1 VELTDL
7 TAYLVLAAIAHSAA
21 GVATD
26 LVSIK
31 DTQWRE
37 RIQDWL
43 SSSIGIGLA
52 FGTGVDL
59 LAELGITVIWPPA
72 GLLVTG
78 LLLGQGTK
86 FGIQLLRSLPGR
98 GGSGGAGAVKAQ
110 P

>member
-1 VELTDL
+1 MELTDL

-26 LVSIK
+26 LIPTTSA
-31 DTQWRE
+31 RRR

-43 SSSIGIGLA
+43 SSAVGVGLA

-59 LAELGITVIWPPA
+59 LAELGLTVVWPPL
-72 GLLVTG
+72 GLIITG

-86 FGIQLLRSLPGR
+86 FGIQLIQGLPK
-98 GGSGGAGAVKAQ
+98 GGTA
-110 P
+110 

>member
-1 VELTDL
+1 MELTDL

-21 GVATD
+21 GVAAD
-26 LVSIK
+26 LVPTAK
-31 DTQWRE
+31 DRWRR

-43 SSSIGIGLA
+43 SSGVGIGLA

-59 LAELGITVIWPPA
+59 LAELGITVVWPPA
-72 GLLVTG
+72 GLIITG

-86 FGIQLLRSLPGR
+86 FGIQMIQNMPKR
-98 GGSGGAGAVKAQ
+98 GA

>member
-1 VELTDL
+1 MELTDL

-26 LVSIK
+26 LIPTASA
-31 DTQWRE
+31 RRRR

-43 SSSIGIGLA
+43 SSGVGVGLA

-59 LAELGITVIWPPA
+59 LAELGLTVAWPPL
-72 GLLVTG
+72 GLIITG

-86 FGIQLLRSLPGR
+86 FGVQMIQGLPK
-98 GGSGGAGAVKAQ
+98 GGTD
-110 P
+110 